1 MGILIENY
9 AGKLPMWL
17 APIQV
22 SVLPISDKFNGYAQE
37 IFGKL
42 EENELRVE
50 KDFRAE
56 KIGKKI
62 REAQLKKLPYMI
74 VIGEKEETEK
84 KISVRSRDGKDLGMM
99 SIEEFISLTKED
111 ILKKI

>member
-1 MGILIENY
+1 M
-9 AGKLPMWL
+9 
-17 APIQV
+17 
-22 SVLPISDKFNGYAQE
+22 LPISDKFNDYAQE

-62 REAQLKKLPYMI
+62 REAQLQKLPYMI

>member
-1 MGILIENY
+1 M
-9 AGKLPMWL
+9 
-17 APIQV
+17 
-22 SVLPISDKFNGYAQE
+22 LPISDKFNDYAQE

>member
-1 MGILIENY
+1 M
-9 AGKLPMWL
+9 
-17 APIQV
+17 
-22 SVLPISDKFNGYAQE
+22 LPISDKFNDYAQE

-62 REAQLKKLPYMI
+62 REAQLQKLPYMI

-99 SIEEFISLTKED
+99 SIEEFISITKED

>member
-1 MGILIENY
+1 M
-9 AGKLPMWL
+9 
-17 APIQV
+17 
-22 SVLPISDKFNGYAQE
+22 LPISDKFNDYAQE

-99 SIEEFISLTKED
+99 SIEEFISITKED